1 MNSQRPEIL
10 GRKLALNQFL
20 ERSPST
26 EFEDGPVSDIYLPIL
41 SLLDDSTSVAGVLSA
56 YLWWQGWFTGL
67 LPLGK
72 QKSRSGKNRYLVEIH
87 LTQENEHRDE
97 RHLGGSWKHVRY
109 FVHL

>member
-1 MNSQRPEIL
+1 MLVKRRQYSTTSKRPEIL

-41 SLLDDSTSVAGVLSA
+41 SRLDDSASVAGVLSA

-72 QKSRSGKNRYLVEIH
+72 QWDTDDKTETLSN
-87 LTQENEHRDE
+87 
-97 RHLGGSWKHVRY
+97 
-109 FVHL
+109 